1 MTILQFLK
9 NKNFKLLQYL
19 KHRKEI
25 NHTYQFAGKEGL
37 CDEMNLRERLA
48 YWKKSYEKEN

>member
-37 CDEMNLRERLA
+37 CDEMNWRERLA